1 VTQLIKLE
9 RRPKPAYLSE
19 TTVIELTEKFK
30 NDGSSV
36 WNHVQIKTPLLASSN
51 EKCAFCECSLS
62 DESKY
67 MEVEH
72 FKYKNL
78 YKDFVVDWS
87 NLLPSCKRCNIAKG
101 VHDVVT
107 NPLINPY
114 DVDPRNH
121 LSFKLYQ
128 FRGKDKIGNSTI
140 EALDLNNSDRLVL
153 RRFEVGE
160 QVFLSVRVAVDRLE
174 SYKDSSTTTR
184 KNKLLN
190 IVETILNECQ
200 PSAAYAATT
209 ATVALNEGEFLD
221 VIDELRTLGLWQPY
235 LEDKLLIAQ
244 NIAFP

>member
-1 VTQLIKLE
+1 MIKLE

-19 TTVIELTEKFK
+19 AVVIELTQKFK

-36 WNHVQIKTPLLASSN
+36 WNHAQIKTPLLASSN

-72 FKYKNL
+72 FRYKNL
-78 YKDFVVDWS
+78 YKDSVVEWS

-107 NPLINPY
+107 DPLVNPY
-114 DVDPRNH
+114 DVDPRHH
-121 LSFKLYQ
+121 LSFRLYQ
-128 FRGKDKIGNSTI
+128 LRGKDKIGISTVD
-140 EALDLNNSDRLVL
+140 ALDLNNSDRLVL

-160 QVFLSVRVAVDRLE
+160 QVFRSVRVAADRLE
-174 SYKDSSTTTR
+174 SYKNSTTAIR

-190 IVETILNECQ
+190 IVETILDECQ
-200 PSAAYAATT
+200 PRAAYAATT
-209 ATVALNEGEFLD
+209 ATVALSDEEFLE
-221 VIDELRTLGLWQPY
+221 VITQLRALDLWKDY
-235 LEDKLLIAQ
+235 LEEKLLAAQ
-244 NIAFP
+244 NIAFQ